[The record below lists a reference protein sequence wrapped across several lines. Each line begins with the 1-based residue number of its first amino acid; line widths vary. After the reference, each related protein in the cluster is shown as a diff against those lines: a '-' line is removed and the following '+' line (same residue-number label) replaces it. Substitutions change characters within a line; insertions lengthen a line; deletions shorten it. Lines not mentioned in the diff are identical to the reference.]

1 MGKVQVEHQCLSSGF
16 RFKLWQLQQQ
26 MIQSV
31 CELSNSRW
39 SNAQCAVKT
48 RCDNFSVHTR
58 GVTLP
63 HGLVQLILRSFEI
76 SSPSYFTADTVH
88 CTSSLYWCHSAT
100 CASVE
105 MDYISCNF
113 TRWNGCQPCC
123 WHLRLRCRQLMESQ
137 HLDFHLCLVS
147 NDSLDWFQ
155 KKNCHN
161 SQQSDEKNWMQTREK
176 AQRRNR
182 ILSCNKVESSRNA
195 MQCVL
200 KHWF

>member
-16 RFKLWQLQQQ
+16 CFKLWQLQQQ

-39 SNAQCAVKT
+39 SNAQCALSENQMWV
-48 RCDNFSVHTR
+48 
-58 GVTLP
+58 VTLP
-63 HGLVQLILRSFEI
+63 HGLVQLSVDIILRSFEI
-76 SSPSYFTADTVH
+76 SFPSYFTADTVH
-88 CTSSLYWCHSAT
+88 CTCSLYWCHSAT

-113 TRWNGCQPCC
+113 TRWDSCQPCC

-147 NDSLDWFQ
+147 LDWIQ

-176 AQRRNR
+176 AQRQNR